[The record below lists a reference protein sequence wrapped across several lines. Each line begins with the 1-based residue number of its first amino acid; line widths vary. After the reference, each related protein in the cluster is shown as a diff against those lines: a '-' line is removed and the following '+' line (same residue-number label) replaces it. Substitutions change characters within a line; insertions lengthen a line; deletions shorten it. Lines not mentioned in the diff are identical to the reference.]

1 MAEPAVRPVGAALFL
16 LTGQTVCSSVSRSP
30 GGLLLGSR
38 WGENSDGA
46 VRGCCIG
53 ACGWQERRVKKE
65 TSIASPSCSINSCDH
80 TCLSQNH
87 SPLIPNGPRVTWNP
101 VGTSS
106 YRSDSLN
113 SQLRTKVAMPGLEAP
128 VLKSCCQDL
137 NSSYYYELCDF
148 GKITYFFFA
157 SVYANGNI
165 VYSFYFSKSYCNDW
179 IGESL

>member
-1 MAEPAVRPVGAALFL
+1 MAEPAVRPVGAALSL

-30 GGLLLGSR
+30 DGLLWGSR

-101 VGTSS
+101 VGTSY

-113 SQLRTKVAMPGLEAP
+113 SQLRTKVAMPGSEAL
-128 VLKSCCQDL
+128 VLKSCCQIWTL
-137 NSSYYYELCDF
+137 AIITSYVTLAKLLISF
-148 GKITYFFFA
+148 LPQFTQMGILF
-157 SVYANGNI
+157 I
-165 VYSFYFSKSYCNDW
+165 VFTSQRVTVM
-179 IGESL
+179 IE

>member
-1 MAEPAVRPVGAALFL
+1 MACEWNGRTCCQ
-16 LTGQTVCSSVSRSP
+16 TGGSSTLPTHRTNS
-30 GGLLLGSR
+30 LLLCKQKSR
-38 WGENSDGA
+38 WAPFGFKVGENSDGA

-137 NSSYYYELCDF
+137 NSSYYY
-148 GKITYFFFA
+148 
-157 SVYANGNI
+157 
-165 VYSFYFSKSYCNDW
+165 
-179 IGESL
+179 